1 MDLSLIFIISYDII
15 LGLHNWHAQFNA
27 MSQLRADYR
36 QTMSSRHLEIHRHS
50 LVAEWRQLRVEAEL
64 RKNLAYS
71 RR

>member
-1 MDLSLIFIISYDII
+1 MA
-15 LGLHNWHAQFNA
+15 H
-27 MSQLRADYR
+27 LRADYR